1 MTCTCFASTSRA
13 MSISSHLQIVPSKSS
28 ALFSQQEVLLAAN
41 GGGGL
46 IQVPWF
52 ARAVYTEEGR
62 PVYTEEEVEM
72 YPLDLKMKHRP
83 AEETQSAYSRRR
95 QDQEDDDDDEE
106 GSLEAAH
113 NLSGRLKSTAAAAA
127 DDGGLPSDPR
137 LWSRE
142 EVCRWVLWTCSAH
155 NLPAPNT
162 DRFLMNGKAVCLMSL
177 NMFISRVPLGGKLL
191 YRDFQ
196 IRLGRALYR

>member
-1 MTCTCFASTSRA
+1 
-13 MSISSHLQIVPSKSS
+13 MSITSQLQIVPTKSP
-28 ALFSQQEVLLAAN
+28 QEVLLAA
-41 GGGGL
+41 GGNHHGL

-52 ARAVYTEEGR
+52 ARAVYTEAGR

-72 YPLDLKMKHRP
+72 YPLDLKMKPRP
-83 AEETQSAYSRRR
+83 VEDSVGAFISRPTTEE
-95 QDQEDDDDDEE
+95 DEDDGLDTT
-106 GSLEAAH
+106 AARD
-113 NLSGRLKSTAAAAA
+113 LSSRLKPSSAAE
-127 DDGGLPSDPR
+127 DGLPSDPR

>member
-1 MTCTCFASTSRA
+1 
-13 MSISSHLQIVPSKSS
+13 MSISSHLQIVPSKSP
-28 ALFSQQEVLLAAN
+28 AYYQQPEPVLLSSRSR
-41 GGGGL
+41 L
-46 IQVPWF
+46 QVPWF

-72 YPLDLKMKHRP
+72 YPLEPLDLKMKPYHHTT
-83 AEETQSAYSRRR
+83 ADESENAYSGRHAAT
-95 QDQEDDDDDEE
+95 EEEE
-106 GSLEAAH
+106 GLDAVQD
-113 NLSGRLKSTAAAAA
+113 LSGGRLKSAE
-127 DDGGLPSDPR
+127 DGLPSDPR

-142 EVCRWVLWTCSAH
+142 EVCRWVLWTCSLH

>member
-1 MTCTCFASTSRA
+1 
-13 MSISSHLQIVPSKSS
+13 MSISSHMQIVPSKSPV
-28 ALFSQQEVLLAAN
+28 FYHHHVQEAAVLTSSL
-41 GGGGL
+41 
-46 IQVPWF
+46 QVPWF

-72 YPLDLKMKHRP
+72 YPLEPLDLKMKHHR
-83 AEETQSAYSRRR
+83 TTTTTGDDNVTVYNGGNSRHAV
-95 QDQEDDDDDEE
+95 DEE
-106 GSLEAAH
+106 EGLEAVH
-113 NLSGRLKSTAAAAA
+113 DLSGRLKAAE
-127 DDGGLPSDPR
+127 DGLPSDPR

-155 NLPAPNT
+155 SLPAPNT